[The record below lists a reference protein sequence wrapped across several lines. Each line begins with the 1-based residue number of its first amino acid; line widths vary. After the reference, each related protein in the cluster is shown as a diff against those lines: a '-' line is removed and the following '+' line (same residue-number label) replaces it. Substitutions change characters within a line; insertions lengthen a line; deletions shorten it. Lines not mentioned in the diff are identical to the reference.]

1 MTNQAKVGIF
11 STITLA
17 IFILGFYFLK
27 GIDLFERK
35 NTYYAVYERVD
46 GLYKS
51 NQVEI
56 NGFTVG
62 RVADMQRDP
71 TTGKI
76 VVKLDLITDLK
87 IPDSD
92 STSAQLFSTDFL
104 GTKKI
109 KLIFGTSDKFLKE
122 GDTIPTYFKR
132 DLTEQLGSQIDPIIG
147 DVKHMVPTL
156 DTTIAYIKFLF
167 DPANDRGIYTT
178 LGGVNSAIA
187 KVNAILAANE
197 ANLQLTLKHIEG
209 LTGNIEKNND
219 QITNILQN
227 FSNVS
232 DSLEQANLK
241 QTIENLNKTINEL
254 NTVVADINKGKGT
267 MGKLI
272 KEDELYSSIDS
283 AVSNLNTLLLDVK
296 QRPYRYISINVLG
309 SKKAEERREKK
320 FNESGKK

>member
-11 STITLA
+11 STITIA

-35 NTYYAVYERVD
+35 NTYYAVYDRVD

-51 NQVEI
+51 NDVEI
-56 NGFTVG
+56 NGFPVG
-62 RVADMQRDP
+62 KVSDMQRDP
-71 TTGKI
+71 LTGKI

-109 KLIFGTSDKFLKE
+109 KLIFGRSDKYLEE
-122 GDTIPTYFKR
+122 GDTIPTYFKQ
-132 DLTEQLGSQIDPIIG
+132 DLTEQIGSQIDPIMG
-147 DVKHMVPTL
+147 DVRHMLPTL
-156 DTTIAYIKFLF
+156 DTAIYRISYMF
-167 DPANDRGIYTT
+167 DPHNDQGIYTT
-178 LGGVNSAIA
+178 LAGANSAIA
-187 KVNAILAANE
+187 RLNAILADNQATLQ
-197 ANLQLTLKHIEG
+197 ATIKNLEG
-209 LTGNIEKNND
+209 ITGNIEKNNQ
-219 QITNILQN
+219 QITNILKN

-241 QTIENLNKTINEL
+241 QTIENLNTTITQL
-254 NTVVADINKGKGT
+254 NTMVADINQGKGT
-267 MGKLI
+267 MGKVI
-272 KEDELYSSIDS
+272 KEDDLYNSIDS
-283 AVSNLNTLLLDVK
+283 AVANLNTLLLDVK

-309 SKKAEERREKK
+309 SKKAEERRAKK
-320 FNESGKK
+320 YNESGK

>member
-11 STITLA
+11 STITVA

-71 TTGKI
+71 STGKI

-109 KLIFGTSDKFLKE
+109 RLVFGTSDTYLKE

-132 DLTEQLGSQIDPIIG
+132 DLTEQIGSEIDPIIH
-147 DVKHMVPTL
+147 DVKHIVPTL
-156 DTTIAYIKFLF
+156 DTTIVYIKYLF
-167 DPANDRGIYTT
+167 DPRNPRGIYTT
-178 LGGVNSAIA
+178 LGEVNNAIA
-187 KVNAILAANE
+187 KVNDILVGNE
-197 ANLQLTLKHIEG
+197 IALQQTIKNLEG
-209 LTGNIEKNND
+209 ITGNIQKNNQ
-219 QITNILQN
+219 QITNILKN
-227 FSNVS
+227 FSDVS

-241 QTIENLNKTINEL
+241 QTIENLNKTITEL
-254 NTVVADINKGKGT
+254 NQVAADINQGKGT
-267 MGKLI
+267 LGKII
-272 KEDELYSSIDS
+272 KEDDLYTSIDT
-283 AVSNLNTLLLDVK
+283 AVSNLNKLLLDVK
-296 QRPYRYISINVLG
+296 QRPYRYITINVLG

-320 FNESGKK
+320 FNESGK

>member
-11 STITLA
+11 STITIA

-35 NTYYAVYERVD
+35 NTYYAVYDRVD

-51 NQVEI
+51 TQVEI

-71 TTGKI
+71 QSGKI
-76 VVKLDLITDLK
+76 IVQLDLITDLK

-109 KLIFGTSDKFLKE
+109 RLVFGTSDKYLKE

-132 DLTEQLGSQIDPIIG
+132 DLTEQLGSEIDPIIH

-156 DTTIAYIKFLF
+156 DTTIVYIKYLF
-167 DPANDRGIYTT
+167 DPRNPRGIYTT
-178 LGGVNSAIA
+178 LGEVNQAIA
-187 KVNAILAANE
+187 KVNDILAENE
-197 ANLQLTLKHIEG
+197 IALQQTIKNLEG
-209 LTGNIEKNND
+209 ITGNIQKNNK
-219 QITNILQN
+219 QITNILKN
-227 FSNVS
+227 FSDVS
-232 DSLEQANLK
+232 DSLEQANIK
-241 QTIENLNKTINEL
+241 QTIENLNKTVTQL
-254 NTVVADINKGKGT
+254 NAVIADINKGKGT
-267 MGKLI
+267 LGKII
-272 KEDELYSSIDS
+272 KEEDLYTSIDT
-283 AVSNLNTLLLDVK
+283 AVANLNKLLLDVK

-320 FNESGKK
+320 YNESGK